1 MNSFNMHDTD
11 SSNFKHKALIR
22 KHLIKRE
29 LSKANNFLVFL
40 KTYSNNDKHIEIK
53 EAREDNGKITYG
65 KSILSLTKEQYI
77 ELLRAIPDINVILG
91 I

>member
-1 MNSFNMHDTD
+1 MNSFNMHDTN

-22 KHLIKRE
+22 KHSPKRE
-29 LSKANNFLVFL
+29 LFRANNFLVFL
-40 KTYSNNDKHIEIK
+40 KTYSNDDKHIEIK
-53 EAREDNGKITYG
+53 EVSEDNGKIIYG
-65 KSILSLTKEQYI
+65 KNILSLTQEQYI